1 MAAGSHPIKKE
12 WETYYEA
19 LETIRLSG
27 ICNMYGAVPYL
38 ANLVEIPES
47 LAREILL
54 SWMENYS
61 ELAEKY
67 NWR

>member
-12 WETYYEA
+12 WEDYYEA
-19 LETIRLSG
+19 LETIRVLG
-27 ICNMYGAVPYL
+27 ICNMYGAAPYL
-38 ANLVEIPES
+38 ANFMEIPES
-47 LAREILL
+47 LAKEILL
-54 SWMENYS
+54 SWIENYS